1 MKSLEKKNRNH
12 LVSILEMGVY
22 LYIYIY
28 MYNIVIIVVNDH
40 RSIIIRYIGRPI
52 PGEKNSREETYVL

>member
-28 MYNIVIIVVNDH
+28 NIVIIVVKDH